1 MEQLSGLKTD
11 RVEEFIEISD
21 EFAIEPVEWRGFFVR
36 DGAVVFEGFE
46 NATGQGGI
54 DLFEQ
59 LQEDNADPIPGS
71 S

>member
-46 NATGQGGI
+46 NATGQG
-54 DLFEQ
+54 
-59 LQEDNADPIPGS
+59 A
-71 S
+71 